1 MSLRRNGARAKGA
14 TAHGTARRATT
25 VIAHRGAS
33 YLAPESTRI
42 AYRIARDLGA
52 DFLEADLQA
61 TADGAI
67 VVHHDDDLRRTTNVA
82 AVYPDRSRSRPGAFT
97 LEELRHPRLD
107 AGAWFNAAHPAR
119 ASAAFVG
126 QKILTLADLVG
137 IARDEGPRSPGLYLE
152 LKVPGIEEAVVD
164 VLRGLGLVGPDGRPE
179 HPVFVQCFREESL
192 AAIRR
197 VAPALP
203 RVLLTDGRAQEGP
216 REKLTLEQIL
226 AGAERVEAVVVAPRA
241 SLLLPPGNRM
251 VMKRRPAPGDEGTL
265 LVHPWAIN
273 NPLLM
278 RLLTRS
284 GLDGLHTDRPEAL
297 LLALGRLRRAE
308 VRRVLDEAGVEPQEP
323 TLARRVAAL
332 GDWFRAF
339 ASA

>member
-1 MSLRRNGARAKGA
+1 VTARRREGSRGRRPEQSQNNGGGGRETMSLRRNGARAKGA

-126 QKILTLADLVG
+126 QKILTLDDLVG
-137 IARDEGPRSPGLYLE
+137 IARDEGPRRPGPLSR
-152 LKVPGIEEAVVD
+152 AQSARHR
-164 VLRGLGLVGPDGRPE
+164 RGGRGRAAGSGAGRP
-179 HPVFVQCFREESL
+179 
-192 AAIRR
+192 
-197 VAPALP
+197 
-203 RVLLTDGRAQEGP
+203 
-216 REKLTLEQIL
+216 
-226 AGAERVEAVVVAPRA
+226 
-241 SLLLPPGNRM
+241 
-251 VMKRRPAPGDEGTL
+251 
-265 LVHPWAIN
+265 
-273 NPLLM
+273 
-278 RLLTRS
+278 
-284 GLDGLHTDRPEAL
+284 
-297 LLALGRLRRAE
+297 
-308 VRRVLDEAGVEPQEP
+308 
-323 TLARRVAAL
+323 
-332 GDWFRAF
+332 
-339 ASA
+339 